1 MRTAQLHEG
10 WTLELARGG
19 HGAPS
24 TLAGTTVP
32 ATVPGSVHT
41 DLLTADLIPD
51 PYLDRNELE
60 LSWIGRSDW
69 TYRTT
74 FRVDGPATERVDLV
88 CAGLDTVARVT
99 INGNVVGE
107 TANMHRS
114 YRFDLRASVRDGDND
129 LVVTFASPYGYTD
142 QRIAELGARP
152 AAVDEPINMIRKM
165 ACNYGWDWGPT
176 LVTSGIWRPIG
187 VDRWNDARLSR
198 VRPLVDVDADG
209 TGHVQVFVDVERSGV
224 GDDGELLLVAEVG
237 GVTASGTVE
246 SGSTSAVL
254 HLSVPTVARWWPHGH
269 GDQPLYDLAVRL
281 TAQSGGAATE
291 LDSWTRRIG
300 FRTITIDTSPLPDG
314 SRFALVVNGRQIFAR
329 GADWIPDDC
338 FPTRVDR
345 ARYRTRI
352 RQATDANIDFL
363 RVWGGGLYENED
375 FYDACDEAGVLVWQ
389 DFLFACAAYPEEEP
403 FASEVAAEARENVAR
418 LMPHASLAVWNGNNE
433 NVWGWY
439 DWGWQD
445 RLGDLSWGKTFYY
458 EVLPRIVAEVDPG
471 RPYVPGSPSSATFEQ
486 HPNDDSDGV
495 VHEWEVWNRVDYT
508 HYRDRHPRFVS
519 EFGFQAPATYA
530 TIRRTVSDPVLVP
543 DSPTMLHHQKAEGG
557 QDKLASGMK
566 THLPAPRS
574 GEHEFDDW
582 LWLTQL
588 NQARAMAF
596 GIEHFRSLSPAC
608 AGTVVWQL
616 NDCWPVTSWAAIDG
630 DGRRKP
636 LWYAMKRAYA
646 DRLLTVQPR
655 GGELAVVA
663 VNDTDEPWSGTV
675 ELQRRGLDGSVLDR
689 VGQPLSVPARS
700 TGAVDVPGGLA
711 VAGDPAT
718 ELLTAEIGGTRA
730 LWVWA
735 EDIALAL
742 PEPVVDAGVE
752 AVAGGYRVRVTAR
765 TFVRDVALFVDRL
778 HPDAEVDDM
787 IVTLFPGETA
797 EFVVTSPVP
806 LDEAALASAPV
817 LRSVADQG
825 VGVRAGSS

>member
-1 MRTAQLHEG
+1 MRTAQLHCS
-10 WTLELARGG
+10 WTLEIARGG
-19 HGAPS
+19 DGAPS
-24 TLAGTTVP
+24 TLAGTIVP

-41 DLLTADLIPD
+41 DLLAADLIPD
-51 PYLDRNELE
+51 PYLDTNEIG

-69 TYRTT
+69 RYRTT
-74 FRVDGPATERVDLV
+74 FRLDGPATDRVDLV
-88 CAGLDTVARVT
+88 FEGLDTVAEV
-99 INGNVVGE
+99 IVNGILVGR

-114 YRFDLRASVRDGDND
+114 FRFDVRSALVDGDNE
-129 LVVTFASPYGYTD
+129 LLVTFSSPYPYTA
-142 QRIAELGARP
+142 QRIAELGERP
-152 AAVDEPINMIRKM
+152 AAVLEPFNFIRKM
-165 ACNYGWDWGPT
+165 ACNFGWDWGPT
-176 LVTSGIWRPIG
+176 LVTAGIWRP
-187 VDRWNDARLSR
+187 VSLQAWDVARLAG
-198 VRPLVDVDADG
+198 VRPTVTVDDG
-209 TGHVQVFVDVERSGV
+209 DTGHVEIAVEVEPAGTDSAGPLQVT
-224 GDDGELLLVAEVG
+224 AEVG
-237 GVTASGTVE
+237 GVTATGTVAA
-246 SGSTSAVL
+246 GGTTAALAIDVP
-254 HLSVPTVARWWPHGH
+254 SVHRWWPRGH
-269 GDQPLYDLAVRL
+269 GDQPLYGLTVSLA
-281 TAQSGGAATE
+281 TTGGGQEQQLGTW
-291 LDSWTRRIG
+291 SRRVG
-300 FRTITIDTSPLPDG
+300 FRSLTIDTSPLPDG
-314 SRFALVVNGRQIFAR
+314 SRFALVVNGRQVFAR

-345 ARYRTRI
+345 DRYRHRI

-363 RVWGGGLYENED
+363 RVWGGGLYESAD

-403 FASEVAAEARENVAR
+403 FASEVAAEARENVER
-418 LMPHASLAVWNGNNE
+418 LMPHPSLAVWNGNNE

-439 DWGWQD
+439 DWGWQE
-445 RLGDLSWGKTFYY
+445 RLEDLSWGKGFYY
-458 EVLPRIVAEVDPG
+458 DLLPGIVAEVDPG

-519 EFGFQAPATYA
+519 EFGFQGPATYA
-530 TIRRTVSDPVLVP
+530 TIRRAVSDPVLAP
-543 DSPTMLHHQKAEGG
+543 DSPVMLHHQKAEGG
-557 QDKLASGMK
+557 QDKLARGMAP
-566 THLPAPRS
+566 HLPAPRP
-574 GEHEFDDW
+574 GGHEFDDW

-588 NQARAMAF
+588 NQARAISY
-596 GIEHFRSLSPAC
+596 GIEHFRSLSPSC

-636 LWYAMKRAYA
+636 LWYAMKHAYA

-655 GGELAVVA
+655 GDGLAVVA
-663 VNDTDEPWSGTV
+663 VNDTDQPWSGTV
-675 ELQRRGLDGSVLDR
+675 EIVRRGLDGSVLDR

-700 TGAVDVPGGLA
+700 TGAVEVPAALT

-730 LWVWA
+730 LWAWA

-742 PEPVVDAGVE
+742 PEPVIDAGVE
-752 AVAGGYRVRVTAR
+752 AIAGGYRVRVTAG
-765 TFVRDVALFVDRL
+765 TVVRDVALFVDRL

-787 IVTLFPGETA
+787 LVTLFPGETA
-797 EFVVTSPVP
+797 EFVVTTPVP
-806 LDEAALASAPV
+806 LDEVALSTAPV

-825 VGVRAGSS
+825 VGVLAGWS